1 MITWIFESNGHEHVF
16 ELNFFLVITHS
27 MSYLY
32 IYLPLLFDVPCC
44 CILTNAPSSPKLV
57 LDGSEQTQADA
68 LSCLCSVT
76 IVVVM
81 LLPAISIEP
90 TMADDDVV
98 VFVLH
103 DDDDDDD
110 SFGFLRGGW
119 SSSQE
124 VPVDAIEFVSLS
136 ILMMKIMPKNKFA
149 NNFCSPF
156 HNAHKTQF
164 QYFVRAHTNT
174 NVQTH

>member
-1 MITWIFESNGHEHVF
+1 
-16 ELNFFLVITHS
+16 
-27 MSYLY
+27 MS
-32 IYLPLLFDVPCC
+32 YLPLLFDVPCC
-44 CILTNAPSSPKLV
+44 CILTNAPNSPQLV

-103 DDDDDDD
+103 DDDDDDV

-136 ILMMKIMPKNKFA
+136 ILMMKIMPKNEFA

-164 QYFVRAHTNT
+164 QYICSS
-174 NVQTH
+174 THKHKCPNALTILLVPTTSRSIANARTHGQ